1 VVFGEV
7 EMVDL
12 LPTCLE
18 LAETEPGH
26 THFGRSLTGLFA
38 DPTVHHRDAAFCEG
52 GFNPAD
58 EPLMEVAGR
67 IYRHKS
73 EIQHEMPHL
82 VGKAECVRT
91 SEWAY
96 VYRHEERDELY
107 DRSADPAETTNLL
120 ATDRAGDDDVA
131 AVAAGLRDRLLAW
144 MVETSDVIPWE
155 ADPRVPDIP
164 QGWRGSG

>member
-1 VVFGEV
+1 
-7 EMVDL
+7 
-12 LPTCLE
+12 
-18 LAETEPGH
+18 
-26 THFGRSLTGLFA
+26 
-38 DPTVHHRDAAFCEG
+38 
-52 GFNPAD
+52 
-58 EPLMEVAGR
+58 
-67 IYRHKS
+67 
-73 EIQHEMPHL
+73 MPHL